1 LLSLKR
7 SLAKKD
13 KPDLEAARKL
23 QSTASKKPNL
33 TQPQQFQIPTN
44 AFTQLRISDVVKVWA
59 QRMPEHNA
67 VVDPSGSWT
76 YGELERVI
84 SQTADWLRDAGVR
97 AGDRVM
103 VVGENCREF
112 AAVVLAIARLDAWP
126 VPVNAHLSA
135 REIDAVRDHCT
146 ARRIVYTTRVSLP
159 AAEHANRHAAAAQ
172 ELRDLGQIC
181 LGPLNQAAEPEAIDR
196 EIGSRVAALIY
207 TSGSTGLPK
216 GVMLTHNNLIFS
228 AGGAAK
234 IRSLGPEDRL
244 YGILPLSHIVG
255 LSIVF
260 LGTLLSGATIY
271 LEPRF
276 DPMTARLTLE
286 RERITI
292 MLGVPTMFSQFLQYA
307 KMRNLQSL
315 KFPALRII
323 SCSGAPLPPAIK
335 TAVQELFGLQL
346 HHGYGITEC
355 SPNVAQVRLDVPSR
369 EDNSVG
375 PMFPGVE
382 ARLVGSDSKP
392 VPEGE
397 VGELWVR
404 GPNIMKGYY
413 LAPEET
419 AAAVNAE
426 GWFNTRDL
434 ARFEHG
440 NLFIVGRTKD
450 LIIRSG
456 FNVYPAE
463 VEGVL
468 NAHPAVAQSAVI
480 GRTTEG
486 NEEILAF
493 VQPSSNLHLTAT
505 DLADYA
511 AKHLAAYKRP
521 TEFLLVS
528 TMPMTAS
535 GKIAKSDL
543 ATRTDDI
550 RRNASCSKAAPALES
565 TVHRS

>member
-1 LLSLKR
+1 MQPTVPSI
-7 SLAKKD
+7 SANV
-13 KPDLEAARKL
+13 
-23 QSTASKKPNL
+23 STHM
-33 TQPQQFQIPTN
+33 
-44 AFTQLRISDVVKVWA
+44 RISDVVSVWA
-59 QRMPEHNA
+59 ERLPDHEA
-67 VVDPSGSWT
+67 VVDPNGSWT
-76 YGELERVI
+76 YRALEGI
-84 SQTADWLRDAGVR
+84 IAQTADWLRRSGVR

-103 VVGENCREF
+103 IVGENCRAF
-112 AAVVLAIARLDAWP
+112 AAVLLAVCSLDAWP

-135 REIDAVRDHCT
+135 REIDAVRDHCK
-146 ARRIVYTTRVSLP
+146 ACRIVYTTSVSVH
-159 AAEHANRHAAAAQ
+159 ATEHANRHGALIQDVPGLERMGLGTLDESAQ
-172 ELRDLGQIC
+172 
-181 LGPLNQAAEPEAIDR
+181 PEPVETD
-196 EIGSRVAALIY
+196 IGSRVAALIY

-234 IRSLGPEDRL
+234 IRSLTPEDCL

-276 DPMTARLTLE
+276 DPMAARLTLE
-286 RERITI
+286 RARITV
-292 MLGVPTMFSQFLQYA
+292 MLGVPSMFSQFLQYA
-307 KMRNLQSL
+307 KMRKLQSL
-315 KFPALRII
+315 KLPVLRII

-335 TAVQELFGLQL
+335 SSVEALFGLPL

-355 SPNVAQVRLDVPSR
+355 SPNVAQVRLDVPPR
-369 EDNSVG
+369 KDNSVG

-382 ARLVGSDSKP
+382 ARLVGGDGLP

-413 LAPEET
+413 RAPEET
-419 AAAVNAE
+419 AAAINTE

-434 ARFEHG
+434 ARFEDG

-450 LIIRSG
+450 LIIRFG

-463 VEGVL
+463 VEAVL

-480 GRTTEG
+480 GRTSQG

-493 VQPSSNLHLTAT
+493 VEVSPGSHLIAT
-505 DLADYA
+505 DLAEYA
-511 AKHLAAYKRP
+511 AKHLAPYKRP
-521 TEFLLVS
+521 TDFLFVS

-543 ATRTDDI
+543 AKVGDDI
-550 RRNASCSKAAPALES
+550 RNSGQSLSPKPEEGSKSLSHARSQDLPTAFSAPP
-565 TVHRS
+565 TK